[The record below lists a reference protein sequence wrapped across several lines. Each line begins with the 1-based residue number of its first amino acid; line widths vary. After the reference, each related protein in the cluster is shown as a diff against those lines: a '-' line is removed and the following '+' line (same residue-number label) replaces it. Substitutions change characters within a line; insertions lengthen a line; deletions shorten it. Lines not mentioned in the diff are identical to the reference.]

1 MELED
6 IVNEEMLTTEDVN
19 NMLEHTDK
27 GRTKQTIRNCVTV
40 LQKDPVLKKAI
51 KRNELSGRIDIVKE
65 VPWERRNNS
74 PTVTDTDENNLKM
87 YLEEN
92 YELTSERVIKAGVDI
107 VSNENKYHPIRDYL
121 ESLVWDGVPRIE
133 NMLPHFLGAEKSK
146 YTIGVMKMHMLAA
159 ISRIYEPGIKYDIML
174 CLVGSQGAGKST
186 FFKYLAIKEE
196 WFSDNLDHL
205 DDENIYRKLQN
216 HWIIEMGEMKATI
229 TAKNIEQIKSFLS
242 RQKETYKVPYEV
254 HPEDRP
260 RQCVFCGTSNDLNFL
275 PLDRTGNRRFAPV
288 MTDMSKAEVHIL
300 DNEAESKETQK
311 RKGRKKGKIEFKTN
325 RGKLYHADCLEILP
339 EIQDNT
345 IDLIFADPPFNL
357 KKEYANGR
365 SDDLT
370 IINLASYLS
379 IYRGK
384 KVLVVDLDP
393 QSNSTQAI
401 LPEETW
407 LEFYDPDNHNVRKTI
422 YDYFRDMEEG
432 DANFNNID
440 IPVSEGQNNFKIS
453 LIPGHPKLSIIDDTM
468 SKSWSETLSGDKGAI
483 RKLNW
488 LNQLKKE
495 NTIFDYILIDVG
507 PSLGALNRSALL
519 NSDYFLTPMASDIF
533 SLLGISN
540 IGDWIERWMNLYE
553 AAIKTFVNKFGE
565 EESRKFF
572 DKYSINTDIS
582 KTTRYIGYSIQQY
595 SKRKF
600 KNGERPT
607 QAYEK
612 VINSFHAEIE
622 KALGKFVKE
631 GIESEELKLGDV
643 PYVYSIIPLSQTA
656 NTPIFELSYAT
667 GVRGNQTSSVENYKK
682 YLNTL
687 AENFIKNVGE

>member
-1 MELED
+1 MKKELTNISEKSLMELED
-6 IVNEEMLTTEDVN
+6 VVNEEMLTTEDVN

-40 LQKDPVLKKAI
+40 LQNDPVLEKAI
-51 KRNELSGRIDIVKE
+51 KRNELSGRMDIVKE

-92 YELTSERVIKAGVDI
+92 YELTSERVIKAGIDI

-121 ESLVWDGVPRIE
+121 ESLVWDRIPRIE

-300 DNEAESKETQK
+300 DNEAKRLQKEFMPEDTNAGIIQAFLDDYDDEYVCTRILFDEALHRTGEMKQWEGKEIANIMNNAIVGWKPHGTHRFGKEYGIQRSWK
-311 RKGRKKGKIEFKTN
+311 RMEDSVKKDKDGFMEVPEQ
-325 RGKLYHADCLEILP
+325 LEI
-339 EIQDNT
+339 
-345 IDLIFADPPFNL
+345 PF
-357 KKEYANGR
+357 E
-365 SDDLT
+365 
-370 IINLASYLS
+370 
-379 IYRGK
+379 
-384 KVLVVDLDP
+384 
-393 QSNSTQAI
+393 
-401 LPEETW
+401 
-407 LEFYDPDNHNVRKTI
+407 
-422 YDYFRDMEEG
+422 
-432 DANFNNID
+432 
-440 IPVSEGQNNFKIS
+440 
-453 LIPGHPKLSIIDDTM
+453 
-468 SKSWSETLSGDKGAI
+468 
-483 RKLNW
+483 
-488 LNQLKKE
+488 
-495 NTIFDYILIDVG
+495 
-507 PSLGALNRSALL
+507 
-519 NSDYFLTPMASDIF
+519 
-533 SLLGISN
+533 
-540 IGDWIERWMNLYE
+540 
-553 AAIKTFVNKFGE
+553 
-565 EESRKFF
+565 
-572 DKYSINTDIS
+572 
-582 KTTRYIGYSIQQY
+582 
-595 SKRKF
+595 
-600 KNGERPT
+600 
-607 QAYEK
+607 
-612 VINSFHAEIE
+612 
-622 KALGKFVKE
+622 
-631 GIESEELKLGDV
+631 
-643 PYVYSIIPLSQTA
+643 
-656 NTPIFELSYAT
+656 
-667 GVRGNQTSSVENYKK
+667 
-682 YLNTL
+682 
-687 AENFIKNVGE
+687 

>member
-1 MELED
+1 MKKELTNISEKSLMELED
-6 IVNEEMLTTEDVN
+6 VVNEEMLTTEDVN

-40 LQKDPVLKKAI
+40 LQNDPVLEKAI
-51 KRNELSGRIDIVKE
+51 KRNELSGRMDIVKE

-92 YELTSERVIKAGVDI
+92 YELTSERVIKAGIDI

-121 ESLVWDGVPRIE
+121 ESLVWDGIPRIE

-300 DNEAESKETQK
+300 DNEAKRLQKEFMPEDTNAGIIQAFLDDYDDDYVCTRILFDEALHRTGEMKQWEGKEIANIMNNAIVGWKPHSTHRFRKEYGIQRSWK
-311 RKGRKKGKIEFKTN
+311 RMKDSVKKDKDGFIEVPEQ
-325 RGKLYHADCLEILP
+325 LEI
-339 EIQDNT
+339 
-345 IDLIFADPPFNL
+345 PF
-357 KKEYANGR
+357 E
-365 SDDLT
+365 
-370 IINLASYLS
+370 
-379 IYRGK
+379 
-384 KVLVVDLDP
+384 
-393 QSNSTQAI
+393 
-401 LPEETW
+401 
-407 LEFYDPDNHNVRKTI
+407 
-422 YDYFRDMEEG
+422 
-432 DANFNNID
+432 
-440 IPVSEGQNNFKIS
+440 
-453 LIPGHPKLSIIDDTM
+453 
-468 SKSWSETLSGDKGAI
+468 
-483 RKLNW
+483 
-488 LNQLKKE
+488 
-495 NTIFDYILIDVG
+495 
-507 PSLGALNRSALL
+507 
-519 NSDYFLTPMASDIF
+519 
-533 SLLGISN
+533 
-540 IGDWIERWMNLYE
+540 
-553 AAIKTFVNKFGE
+553 
-565 EESRKFF
+565 
-572 DKYSINTDIS
+572 
-582 KTTRYIGYSIQQY
+582 
-595 SKRKF
+595 
-600 KNGERPT
+600 
-607 QAYEK
+607 
-612 VINSFHAEIE
+612 
-622 KALGKFVKE
+622 
-631 GIESEELKLGDV
+631 
-643 PYVYSIIPLSQTA
+643 
-656 NTPIFELSYAT
+656 
-667 GVRGNQTSSVENYKK
+667 
-682 YLNTL
+682 
-687 AENFIKNVGE
+687 

>member
-1 MELED
+1 MKKELTNISEKSLMELED

-40 LQKDPVLKKAI
+40 LQNDPVLKKAI
-51 KRNELSGRIDIVKE
+51 KRNELSGRMDIVKE

-92 YELTSERVIKAGVDI
+92 YELTSERVIKAGIDI

-121 ESLVWDGVPRIE
+121 ESLVWDGIPRIE

-300 DNEAESKETQK
+300 DNEAESKAYIEQAWAEAMVLYRQGNVFLGFTKEIEEEAKRLQK
-311 RKGRKKGKIEFKTN
+311 EFMPEDTNAGIIQAFLDDYDDDYVCTRILFDEALHRTGEMKQWEGKEIANIMNNAIEGWKPHGTHRFGKEYGIQRSWKRMKDSVKKDKDGFIEVPEQ
-325 RGKLYHADCLEILP
+325 LEI
-339 EIQDNT
+339 
-345 IDLIFADPPFNL
+345 PF
-357 KKEYANGR
+357 E
-365 SDDLT
+365 
-370 IINLASYLS
+370 
-379 IYRGK
+379 
-384 KVLVVDLDP
+384 
-393 QSNSTQAI
+393 
-401 LPEETW
+401 
-407 LEFYDPDNHNVRKTI
+407 
-422 YDYFRDMEEG
+422 
-432 DANFNNID
+432 
-440 IPVSEGQNNFKIS
+440 
-453 LIPGHPKLSIIDDTM
+453 
-468 SKSWSETLSGDKGAI
+468 
-483 RKLNW
+483 
-488 LNQLKKE
+488 
-495 NTIFDYILIDVG
+495 
-507 PSLGALNRSALL
+507 
-519 NSDYFLTPMASDIF
+519 
-533 SLLGISN
+533 
-540 IGDWIERWMNLYE
+540 
-553 AAIKTFVNKFGE
+553 
-565 EESRKFF
+565 
-572 DKYSINTDIS
+572 
-582 KTTRYIGYSIQQY
+582 
-595 SKRKF
+595 
-600 KNGERPT
+600 
-607 QAYEK
+607 
-612 VINSFHAEIE
+612 
-622 KALGKFVKE
+622 
-631 GIESEELKLGDV
+631 
-643 PYVYSIIPLSQTA
+643 
-656 NTPIFELSYAT
+656 
-667 GVRGNQTSSVENYKK
+667 
-682 YLNTL
+682 
-687 AENFIKNVGE
+687 

>member
-40 LQKDPVLKKAI
+40 LQNDSVLKKAI
-51 KRNELSGRIDIVKE
+51 KRNELSGRMDIVKE

-92 YELTSERVIKAGVDI
+92 YELTSERVIKAGIDI

-121 ESLVWDGVPRIE
+121 ESLVWDGIPRIE

-300 DNEAESKETQK
+300 DNEAKRLQKEFMPEDTNAGIIQAFLDDYDDDYVCTRILFDEALHRTGEMKQWEGKEIANIMNNAIVGWKPHGTHRFGKEYGIQRSWK
-311 RKGRKKGKIEFKTN
+311 RMEGFVKKDKDRFMEVPEQ
-325 RGKLYHADCLEILP
+325 LEI
-339 EIQDNT
+339 
-345 IDLIFADPPFNL
+345 PF
-357 KKEYANGR
+357 E
-365 SDDLT
+365 
-370 IINLASYLS
+370 
-379 IYRGK
+379 
-384 KVLVVDLDP
+384 
-393 QSNSTQAI
+393 
-401 LPEETW
+401 
-407 LEFYDPDNHNVRKTI
+407 
-422 YDYFRDMEEG
+422 
-432 DANFNNID
+432 
-440 IPVSEGQNNFKIS
+440 
-453 LIPGHPKLSIIDDTM
+453 
-468 SKSWSETLSGDKGAI
+468 
-483 RKLNW
+483 
-488 LNQLKKE
+488 
-495 NTIFDYILIDVG
+495 
-507 PSLGALNRSALL
+507 
-519 NSDYFLTPMASDIF
+519 
-533 SLLGISN
+533 
-540 IGDWIERWMNLYE
+540 
-553 AAIKTFVNKFGE
+553 
-565 EESRKFF
+565 
-572 DKYSINTDIS
+572 
-582 KTTRYIGYSIQQY
+582 
-595 SKRKF
+595 
-600 KNGERPT
+600 
-607 QAYEK
+607 
-612 VINSFHAEIE
+612 
-622 KALGKFVKE
+622 
-631 GIESEELKLGDV
+631 
-643 PYVYSIIPLSQTA
+643 
-656 NTPIFELSYAT
+656 
-667 GVRGNQTSSVENYKK
+667 
-682 YLNTL
+682 
-687 AENFIKNVGE
+687 

>member
-19 NMLEHTDK
+19 DMLEHTDK

-51 KRNELSGRIDIVKE
+51 KRNELSGRMDIVKE

-74 PTVTDTDENNLKM
+74 STVTDTDENNLKM

-121 ESLVWDGVPRIE
+121 ESLVWDGIPRIE

-300 DNEAESKETQK
+300 DNEAESKAYIEQAWAEAMVLYRQGNVFLGFTKEIEEEAK
-311 RKGRKKGKIEFKTN
+311 RLEKINIGAGKEVQEFLERHGSTPLKTAATLAELVRRPELSYEALAELDPN
-325 RGKLYHADCLEILP
+325 RPELP
-339 EIQDNT
+339 EDVIEQININIKYDGYT
-345 IDLIFADPPFNL
+345 RRQLQQVAQF
-357 KKEYANGR
+357 KK
-365 SDDLT
+365 
-370 IINLASYLS
+370 
-379 IYRGK
+379 
-384 KVLVVDLDP
+384 
-393 QSNSTQAI
+393 
-401 LPEETW
+401 
-407 LEFYDPDNHNVRKTI
+407 
-422 YDYFRDMEEG
+422 M
-432 DANFNNID
+432 
-440 IPVSEGQNNFKIS
+440 
-453 LIPGHPKLSIIDDTM
+453 
-468 SKSWSETLSGDKGAI
+468 
-483 RKLNW
+483 
-488 LNQLKKE
+488 
-495 NTIFDYILIDVG
+495 
-507 PSLGALNRSALL
+507 
-519 NSDYFLTPMASDIF
+519 
-533 SLLGISN
+533 
-540 IGDWIERWMNLYE
+540 
-553 AAIKTFVNKFGE
+553 
-565 EESRKFF
+565 ESRKLDENF
-572 DKYSINTDIS
+572 DYSTVGSLRREAVQKLNLYKPANIGQASRIAGVSPADIS
-582 KTTRYIGYSIQQY
+582 VLLVHLEQSRHAGH
-595 SKRKF
+595 
-600 KNGERPT
+600 GE
-607 QAYEK
+607 EK
-612 VINSFHAEIE
+612 
-622 KALGKFVKE
+622 K
-631 GIESEELKLGDV
+631 KL
-643 PYVYSIIPLSQTA
+643 
-656 NTPIFELSYAT
+656 
-667 GVRGNQTSSVENYKK
+667 
-682 YLNTL
+682 
-687 AENFIKNVGE
+687 